1 MIDKDR
7 SEHFVNVMETVQNL
21 METVDKAGGVYNTE
35 TIKSKSLIEFLDTC
49 ARNNI
54 RFVYTGKDK
63 KTEDSI
69 AYVPTPAT
77 ISLTTIIK
85 ALDKQRSWY
94 LANGAD
100 MATYQEIIDRLRIV
114 KSSIN
119 KPQAC

>member
-85 ALDKQRSWY
+85 ALDKQRIWY